1 MKIPSEHSVALFKEI
16 LDNKEKRDER
26 RLCLLPSDV
35 DVIQYLVF
43 CAKNPSHDGVD
54 EFLSKFN

>member
-1 MKIPSEHSVALFKEI
+1 MKQPSEHAVAMFKRLIDE
-16 LDNKEKRDER
+16 KEDRDKR

-35 DVIQYLVF
+35 DVIEYLVF
-43 CAKNPSHDGVD
+43 CAKNPSHDGVG